1 MQVLE
6 PIRWDKVEKK
16 LYVLNQL
23 RLPITIEY
31 LIKDTVEGVFYA
43 IRHMEVRGAP
53 LIGIVA
59 AYGIVL
65 GLNNLKSNESLFD
78 NIKKNAEFL
87 TKARPTAFNLF
98 WALDR
103 MQKRAIEIEKEL
115 SLPLEEKVR
124 MIEEE
129 AMKIHREDERINF
142 QIGENFLNNLIVQDG
157 DTILTHCNAG
167 VLATSKYGTATSP
180 MYLSKDRGWN
190 IHVYVDETRPYLQ
203 GARLTAFELN
213 EAGIN
218 VTLICDNMAGM
229 ILSKGKVNEIIV
241 GADRIAANG
250 DVANKIGTMP
260 LAILAKHF
268 GVPFY
273 VAAPSTTVEL
283 ACESGNN
290 IPIEERD
297 VNEVTNWFGIRIAPK
312 GIDVYNPAFDITPH
326 ELITAIVTEKGII
339 KKPFVENIERTLKSG
354 KMF

>member
-1 MQVLE
+1 MKVLE
-6 PIRWDKVEKK
+6 PIRWDTVEKK

-23 RLPITIEY
+23 RLPTTIEY
-31 LIKDTVEGVFYA
+31 LAKDTTKGVFYA
-43 IRHMEVRGAP
+43 IRHMELRGAP
-53 LIGIVA
+53 LIGIAA

-65 GLNNLKSNESLFD
+65 GLKNLKSNEGLFD
-78 NIKKNAEFL
+78 NVKKNAEFL
-87 TKARPTAFNLF
+87 AKARPTAFNLF
-98 WALDR
+98 WALNH
-103 MQKRAIEIEKEL
+103 MQKRTIEIEEGL

-124 MIEEE
+124 IMEEE
-129 AMKIHREDERINF
+129 AIKIHREDERINF
-142 QIGENFLNNLIVQDG
+142 RIGENFLNNLLVQDG

-180 MYLSKDRGWN
+180 MYLSKERGWN
-190 IHVYVDETRPYLQ
+190 IRVYVDETRPYLQ

-213 EAGIN
+213 KAGIN
-218 VTLICDNMAGM
+218 VTLICDNMAG
-229 ILSKGKVNEIIV
+229 IVLSKSKVNEIIV

-250 DVANKIGTMP
+250 DIANKIGTMS

-273 VAAPSTTVEL
+273 VAAPSTTVDL
-283 ACESGNN
+283 ACEGGNN

-339 KKPFVENIERTLKSG
+339 KKPFVENIKKNVKVSKVL
-354 KMF
+354 

>member
-1 MQVLE
+1 MKALE
-6 PIRWDKVEKK
+6 PIRWDTVEKK

-23 RLPITIEY
+23 RLPTTIEY
-31 LIKDTVEGVFYA
+31 LAKDTTEGVFYT
-43 IRHMEVRGAP
+43 IRHMELRGAP
-53 LIGIVA
+53 LIGIAA

-65 GLNNLKSNESLFD
+65 GIKDLKSNESLFD
-78 NIKKNAEFL
+78 NVKKNAEFL
-87 TKARPTAFNLF
+87 AKARPTAFNLF

-103 MQKRAIEIEKEL
+103 MQKRAIEIEKGF

-124 MIEEE
+124 IMEKE
-129 AMKIHREDERINF
+129 AIKIHKEDERTNF
-142 QIGENFLNNLIVQDG
+142 RIGENFLNNSLVQDG

-180 MYLSKDRGWN
+180 MYLGKEKGWN
-190 IHVYVDETRPYLQ
+190 VHVYVDETRPYLQ

-213 EAGIN
+213 EARID
-218 VTLICDNMAGM
+218 VTLICDNMAGVV
-229 ILSKGKVNEIIV
+229 LSKGKVNEIIV

-250 DVANKIGTMP
+250 DVANKIGTMS
-260 LAILAKHF
+260 LAVLAKHF

-273 VAAPSTTVEL
+273 VAAPSTTVDL
-283 ACESGNN
+283 ACKSGNN

-297 VNEVTNWFGIRIAPK
+297 VNEVTNWFGIRIAPQ
-312 GIDVYNPAFDITPH
+312 GINVYNPAFDVTPH

-339 KKPFVENIERTLKSG
+339 KKPFTENIKKTLKSG